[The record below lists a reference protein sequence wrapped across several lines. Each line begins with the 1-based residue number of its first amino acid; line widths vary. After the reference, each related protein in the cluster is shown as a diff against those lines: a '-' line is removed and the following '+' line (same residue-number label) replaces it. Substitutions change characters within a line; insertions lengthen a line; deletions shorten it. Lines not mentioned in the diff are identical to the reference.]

1 MYQEGFTFYFNDL
14 QEYIEIAQYCNRNG
28 LVIVPI
34 GSDENGEKFQ
44 IQQPSPISSEQQYS
58 IEYFDLKKW
67 FEKIYTYKEQK
78 YRRLISLNKLDDDGI
93 DGQTK
98 LTALYEE
105 AEEKRKRIQE
115 LENLL
120 STGV

>member
-78 YRRLISLNKLDDDGI
+78 YRRLISLNKSDDDGV

>member
-78 YRRLISLNKLDDDGI
+78 YRRLISLNKLDDDGV